1 MKAILR
7 KRFVLVNYYREFFQ
21 KIQSLAQESKSVED
35 YHKKMEIFIIRA
47 NVMEDKKVTMLR
59 LLNGFNIKITNV
71 VELQHYVELQDMV
84 LWLPR

>member
-1 MKAILR
+1 
-7 KRFVLVNYYREFFQ
+7 
-21 KIQSLAQESKSVED
+21 
-35 YHKKMEIFIIRA
+35 
-47 NVMEDKKVTMLR
+47 MEDKKVIMSR

>member
-1 MKAILR
+1 
-7 KRFVLVNYYREFFQ
+7 
-21 KIQSLAQESKSVED
+21 
-35 YHKKMEIFIIRA
+35 MEIFIIRA
-47 NVMEDKKVTMLR
+47 NVMEDKKVIMSR